1 MMRAV
6 NFLEYDSH
14 YRLARLVGDLRS
26 RLLVYGVGLGV
37 GLGIVIALWLAG
49 VIRVQDAQ
57 THLAIAQ
64 TQQHALDEQRMK
76 LSAHLGNNVGRLEP
90 LLPQIHAIRIS
101 GPNLADR
108 IAQIGVEKG
117 HDPGIWLDSLRYG
130 TPSVSISGG
139 TRSLDRLA
147 QLVQGLENAGYDPHV
162 TSSTPKQGRGVYFSY
177 EMQMGSP

>member
-1 MMRAV
+1 MIRSV

-14 YRLARLVGDLRS
+14 YRIARLVGDLRS

-57 THLAIAQ
+57 THLEIAQ
-64 TQQHALDEQRMK
+64 AQQHALDEQRMK
-76 LSAHLGNNVGRLEP
+76 LSAHLGNDVGRLEP

-108 IAQIGVEKG
+108 IAEIGVEKG
-117 HDPGIWLDSLRYG
+117 NDPGVWLDSLRYG
-130 TPSVSISGG
+130 PSVSISGG

-147 QLVQGLENAGYDPHV
+147 QFVQGLEHAGYEPHV

-177 EMQMGSP
+177 EMQTGHPL